1 MNEIIDNILNI
12 CLEKTS
18 FEDIL
23 KKIFDKYELTLNL
36 MQYYLVGNTIK
47 AYLKYLLESE
57 KLKYLFEDN
66 KMYYI
71 TK

>member
-1 MNEIIDNILNI
+1 
-12 CLEKTS
+12 
-18 FEDIL
+18 
-23 KKIFDKYELTLNL
+23 